1 MPEEELQHFPRGVP
15 LNGGASGLR
24 CRVIPSLRAL
34 EKVKHY
40 KARHV
45 VEMSWQEQ
53 LDDNR
58 LNCLRHIG
66 DFDDG
71 K

>member
-1 MPEEELQHFPRGVP
+1 MIVSLGTFEGETLQRWH
-15 LNGGASGLR
+15 L
-24 CRVIPSLRAL
+24 
-34 EKVKHY
+34 
-40 KARHV
+40 